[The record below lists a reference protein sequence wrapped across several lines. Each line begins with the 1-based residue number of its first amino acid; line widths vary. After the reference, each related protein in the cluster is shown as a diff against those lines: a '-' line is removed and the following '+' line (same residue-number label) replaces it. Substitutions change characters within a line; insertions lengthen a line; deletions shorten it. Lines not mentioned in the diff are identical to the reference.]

1 MKKVKIIGTITI
13 IILLLIVIIVA
24 ITNRE
29 NIQNNEMEKSAATKT
44 EFAIETKND
53 NIVLVKFY
61 NPIGIKEIKYPTG
74 DIITCNGKVD
84 VGVDWK
90 VSKNQKYEFTLKDV
104 NDTEKKYTFYSPGV
118 HVELTKNDINIDLNS
133 AKNVVLN
140 NLNNSLV
147 ATSFVNVHVVEGERN
162 TVDSSTTDMS
172 EILNSWREIGSS
184 GKWKIVNKEGY
195 VGGKFLANTANQ
207 NSISGFISPEDK
219 YTDIDFEFS
228 TEPRDGDN
236 DIVGMLRKS
245 TIWLV
250 W

>member
-1 MKKVKIIGTITI
+1 MKKVKIIVTIT
-13 IILLLIVIIVA
+13 ILLLIVIIFA
-24 ITNRE
+24 IANRT
-29 NIQNNEMEKSAATKT
+29 NIQNSEMEKSAATKA

-61 NPIGIKEIKYPTG
+61 NPTGIKEIKYPTG

-104 NDTEKKYTFYSPGV
+104 NETEKKYTFYAPGV

-133 AKNVVLN
+133 AKNVIIN

-162 TVDSSTTDMS
+162 TVSSTETPMQD
-172 EILNSWREIGSS
+172 IINNWTEIGSS
-184 GKWKIVNKEGY
+184 GKWKVDKNGNLI
-195 VGGKFLANTANQ
+195 NTANQ
-207 NSISGFISPEDK
+207 EYISGYISPETN
-219 YTDIDFEFS
+219 YTDIDIEFK
-228 TEPRDGDN
+228 TQPRDSDN
-236 DIVGMLRKS
+236 DIIGILR
-245 TIWLV
+245 
-250 W
+250 

>member
-29 NIQNNEMEKSAATKT
+29 NIQNNEMEKSAATKV
-44 EFAIETKND
+44 EFAIETKNE

-61 NPIGIKEIKYPTG
+61 NPTGIKEIKYPTG
-74 DIITCNGKVD
+74 DIISCNGKVD

-133 AKNVVLN
+133 AKNVIIN

-147 ATSFVNVHVVEGERN
+147 ATSFVNVHVVEGIKESVN
-162 TVDSSTTDMS
+162 SSEVPMQDIINNWT
-172 EILNSWREIGSS
+172 EIGSS
-184 GKWKIVNKEGY
+184 GKWSVNSKTGY
-195 VGGKFLANTANQ
+195 LQNTANQ
-207 NSISGFISPEDK
+207 NKISGFVSPQAN
-219 YTDIDFEFS
+219 YTDIDFEFR
-228 TEPRDGDN
+228 TAPRDSDN
-236 DIVGMLRKS
+236 DIIGMLR
-245 TIWLV
+245 
-250 W
+250 